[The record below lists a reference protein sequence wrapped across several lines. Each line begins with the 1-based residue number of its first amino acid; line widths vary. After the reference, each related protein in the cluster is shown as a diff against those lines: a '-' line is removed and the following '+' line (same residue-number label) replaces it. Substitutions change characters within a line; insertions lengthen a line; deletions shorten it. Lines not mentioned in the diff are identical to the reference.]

1 MSAPTE
7 SQRQAIH
14 ARGNVLVV
22 AGAGTGKTRT
32 LVERTLRLLIE
43 EGVSLEN
50 ILMVTFTD
58 AAAAE
63 MRQRIRAALQKK
75 LAEEPPGADLSQ
87 RLAEQFALLDSAHIS
102 TLHGFCLELVRR
114 HFYELEIDP
123 SVAVLDERQTQPL
136 IHETLDALLQ
146 RHYAGTSE
154 ENRAVQSLI
163 REQGRGADDKI
174 RELVKKLHR
183 YTQTLADPPGWLAE
197 QESCFADAEPVRWR
211 QWLVEGFAEW
221 RDSWRPVLEEQPK
234 ENENARKCQE
244 ILGCTR
250 SIGRGAAV
258 PAIFAG
264 VSPVI
269 MSGKMITGETP
280 GDTGGTPAPLGEAL
294 AQIAAADEI
303 WPAKMKGK
311 FRDPIEHFFEE
322 AKFLQSLTEDKGAP
336 LAEDWQWVRPQMRAL
351 LRLAREFTAR
361 FSDAK
366 RELGGV
372 DFADLEQFTLRLLRG
387 HDGQPTA
394 TARHWQEQFAHVF
407 VDEYQDINAAQDAI
421 LQGLSRTGVEANRFL
436 VGDVKQSIY
445 RFRLADPKIFRDYQ
459 ELWKTD
465 ATAGTCVPL
474 ADNFRSREKI
484 LDFINPLIAALMRA
498 PVGGVAYDAE
508 AQLRFGDREGRPHL
522 AADEAPRVELH
533 LLSKTSAGGGEDDEK
548 ESADLDATETEA
560 RVVARRLRA
569 LHDEGHLI
577 WDEVEKKSRPVA
589 WRDMVVLLRSPAA
602 RVESFAQEFHR
613 AGVPLQAARAGFYAA
628 LEVMDLLN
636 LLRLLDNPLQDV
648 PLLAVLRSP
657 LVGLS
662 IEELAQV
669 RAGSRE
675 KYFWTALRQFQ
686 QRGANLDE
694 VGRVTPCAPSGGS
707 ERANDGPSSSGA
719 PGVTRPTPEKFSAFG
734 KVDLFLTQFDRWRE
748 LVRQTSLSHCLETAL
763 RETHYE
769 ALLFAEER
777 AAERAANVRR
787 LLDLTRQYDPYQRQG
802 LFRFLRF
809 IDEQED
815 AELDLEPAPAQ
826 TAAAV
831 RLMSI
836 HKSKGLEFPVVVLA
850 GLGTKFNERD
860 THDEILLD
868 EVYGLCPK
876 VTPPDADQRYP
887 SLPYWLAKRRARRE
901 LRGEELRLLYVALTR
916 ARDTLILVGTAS
928 SKSAGEKWESTG
940 PSPISDRAVESAHS
954 HLDWLRRWLPQ
965 ATTEADW
972 RGDGA
977 GQSALLRWEIYGE
990 ADGRLR
996 DLDEAAEVFKAV
1008 AEEANGEAVAKI
1020 QAQLAWRYGH
1030 AAATSEPAKTSV
1042 SVLRRR
1048 HAEETDGEAV
1058 VWFKRGTRSAER
1070 GIGKL
1075 SAADIGTAHH
1085 LFLQLVALEKTGT
1098 LLDLQNEAARLERER
1113 FLTAEQA
1120 AVLDFD
1126 ALGDFW
1132 SSEIGRKI
1140 LAERGRVHR
1149 ELPFTARLG
1158 AEDLAGL
1165 RLGFRDRDG
1174 GSSGAAAPAVST
1186 GETPGDIGGT
1196 PAPLGDGEFIV
1207 VQGVADLAVI
1217 LEKEIWLLDFK
1228 TDALTRKELPK
1239 KTRHYESQLKLYAL
1253 ALGRIYRRPV
1263 TRRWLHFLEVGET
1276 VAL

>member
-63 MRQRIRAALQKK
+63 MRQRIRAASQKK
-75 LAEEPPGADLSQ
+75 LAEEPPGAALSQ
-87 RLAEQFALLDSAHIS
+87 RLAEQLALLDSAHIS

-163 REQGRGADDKI
+163 RGPGRGVDDKI
-174 RELVKKLHR
+174 HALVIRLHR
-183 YTQTLADPPGWLAE
+183 HTQTLADAAGWFE
-197 QESCFADAEPVRWR
+197 TQEACFAEVEPVHWR

-221 RDSWRPVLEEQPK
+221 REAWRPVLEEQPK
-234 ENENARKCQE
+234 ENENARKCRE

-258 PAIFAG
+258 PAVFAG

-269 MSGKMITGETP
+269 MSGEIRGETP
-280 GDTGGTPAPLGEAL
+280 LDTGGTLAPLGDAL
-294 AQIAAADEI
+294 EQIAAVDEN
-303 WPAKMKGK
+303 WPAKMKEK
-311 FRDPIEHFFEE
+311 FRGPIKKFFDE
-322 AKFLQSLTEDKGAP
+322 AKFLQSLVQHDGAP
-336 LAEDWQWVRPQMRAL
+336 LAEDWQWVRPHLRAL
-351 LRLAREFTAR
+351 LRLAREFSVR
-361 FSDAK
+361 FSEAK

-407 VDEYQDINAAQDAI
+407 VDEYQDINDAQNAI
-421 LQGLSRTGVEANRFL
+421 LQALSRTGAEANRFL

-445 RFRLADPKIFRDYQ
+445 RFRLANPKIFRAYQ

-533 LLSKTSAGGGEDDEK
+533 LLSKTSAGGGEDDDEK

-560 RVVARRLRA
+560 RLVARRLRA

-577 WDEVEKKSRPVA
+577 WDEVEKKFRPVA

-675 KYFWTALRQFQ
+675 KYFWTVLRQFQ

-694 VGRVTPCAPSGGS
+694 VG
-707 ERANDGPSSSGA
+707 
-719 PGVTRPTPEKFSAFG
+719 GVTPEKFSAFG
-734 KVDLFLTQFDRWRE
+734 KVDLFLTQFDRWRA

-809 IDEQED
+809 INEQED
-815 AELDLEPAPAQ
+815 AELDLEPASAQ

-860 THDEILLD
+860 THDEILID

-940 PSPISDRAVESAHS
+940 PSPISDRAVESARS

-972 RGDGA
+972 RGDSA

-996 DLDEAAEVFKAV
+996 DLDEAAEVFEVV

-1020 QAQLAWRYGH
+1020 QARLAWRYGH

-1048 HAEETDGEAV
+1048 HAEETDGETV
-1058 VWFKRGTRSAER
+1058 VWFKRGTRSVER
-1070 GIGKL
+1070 GMGKL

-1113 FLTAEQA
+1113 FLTPEQA

-1149 ELPFTARLG
+1149 ELPFITRLG

-1174 GSSGAAAPAVST
+1174 GSSGAA
-1186 GETPGDIGGT
+1186 GT
-1196 PAPLGDGEFIV
+1196 PAPLGDSEFIV

-1228 TDALTRKELPK
+1228 TDALTRKELPE